1 MGNLSSFNQGL
12 VPSTFSELTQIVGC
26 LVDDIETA
34 KKFSA
39 SQVQSLT
46 VNFNSVISER
56 DEALISLSLLKE
68 QHESLKEQQKEQLEI
83 FNEQQKEQQELLKE
97 QQELL
102 KEQQEVDLQ
111 EKDELRLQCSVLQN
125 ELDLLKHEVSI
136 KSAELES
143 SKTEISRGQQEIRT
157 ILRQLHQLQ
166 SELERYF
173 LLSRNQSKL
182 LEASAQLQSRS
193 TALLL
198 KATI

>member
-12 VPSTFSELTQIVGC
+12 TPSTFSELTQVVGC

-39 SQVQSLT
+39 SQVESLT

-68 QHESLKEQQKEQLEI
+68 EH
-83 FNEQQKEQQELLKE
+83 
-97 QQELL
+97 ELL

-125 ELDLLKHEVSI
+125 ELDLLKREVSI
-136 KSAELES
+136 KSAELER
-143 SKTEISRGQQEIRT
+143 SKTEISRGQQEISI
-157 ILRQLHQLQ
+157 ILCQLHQLQ

-173 LLSRNQSKL
+173 LLSRDQSKL

-193 TALLL
+193 TALLM
-198 KATI
+198 KATT

>member
-12 VPSTFSELTQIVGC
+12 VPSTFSELTQVVGC
-26 LVDDIETA
+26 LVDDIEAA

-39 SQVQSLT
+39 SQVESLT
-46 VNFNSVISER
+46 VSLNSVISER

-68 QHESLKEQQKEQLEI
+68 QHELLK
-83 FNEQQKEQQELLKE
+83 EQQKEQQELFKE
-97 QQELL
+97 QQ

-125 ELDLLKHEVSI
+125 ELDLLKREVSI
-136 KSAELES
+136 KSAELER
-143 SKTEISRGQQEIRT
+143 SKTEISRGQQETST

-166 SELERYF
+166 SELELYF
-173 LLSRNQSKL
+173 LLSRDQSKL

>member
-1 MGNLSSFNQGL
+1 MPRSLSRVWLDKYYYFVLGNLSSFNQGS
-12 VPSTFSELTQIVGC
+12 VPATFSELTQVVGC
-26 LVDDIETA
+26 LVDDIESA

-39 SQVQSLT
+39 SQVDALT
-46 VNFNSVISER
+46 VNYNSVITER

-68 QHESLKEQQKEQLEI
+68 QHELLKEQQKKQL
-83 FNEQQKEQQELLKE
+83 
-97 QQELL
+97 
-102 KEQQEVDLQ
+102 EVDLQ
-111 EKDELRLQCSVLQN
+111 EKDELLLQCSVLQN
-125 ELDLLKHEVSI
+125 ELDLLKREVSI
-136 KSAELES
+136 KSAELER

-173 LLSRNQSKL
+173 LLSRDQSKL

>member
-1 MGNLSSFNQGL
+1 M
-12 VPSTFSELTQIVGC
+12 VPSTFSELTQVVGC

-34 KKFSA
+34 KQFSA
-39 SQVQSLT
+39 SQVESLT
-46 VNFNSVISER
+46 ANFNSVISER

-68 QHESLKEQQKEQLEI
+68 QHELLKQQQK
-83 FNEQQKEQQELLKE
+83 
-97 QQELL
+97 
-102 KEQQEVDLQ
+102 VDLQ

-125 ELDLLKHEVSI
+125 ELDLLKREVSI
-136 KSAELES
+136 KSAELER
-143 SKTEISRGQQEIRT
+143 SKTEISRGQQEIRV

-173 LLSRNQSKL
+173 LLSRDQSKL

-193 TALLL
+193 TALLM

>member
-1 MGNLSSFNQGL
+1 MGDLSSFNQGL
-12 VPSTFSELTQIVGC
+12 VPSTFSELTKVVGC

-34 KKFSA
+34 KKFSS
-39 SQVQSLT
+39 SQVESLT

-56 DEALISLSLLKE
+56 DEALASLSLLKE
-68 QHESLKEQQKEQLEI
+68 QQEEQHELFKQ
-83 FNEQQKEQQELLKE
+83 
-97 QQELL
+97 
-102 KEQQEVDLQ
+102 QQEVDLEEMDQ
-111 EKDELRLQCSVLQN
+111 LRLQCSVLQN
-125 ELDLLKHEVSI
+125 EFDLLKREVSI
-136 KSAELES
+136 KSAELER

-166 SELERYF
+166 TELERYF
-173 LLSRNQSKL
+173 LLSRCQSKL

>member
-1 MGNLSSFNQGL
+1 MGNLSSFNQGS
-12 VPSTFSELTQIVGC
+12 VPSTFSELTQVVCC

-39 SQVQSLT
+39 SQVESLT
-46 VNFNSVISER
+46 VNFNSVICER

-68 QHESLKEQQKEQLEI
+68 Q
-83 FNEQQKEQQELLKE
+83 QKEQQELF
-97 QQELL
+97 

-125 ELDLLKHEVSI
+125 ELDLLKREVSI
-136 KSAELES
+136 KSAELERS
-143 SKTEISRGQQEIRT
+143 QTEISRGQEEIST

-173 LLSRNQSKL
+173 LLSRDQSKL

>member
-12 VPSTFSELTQIVGC
+12 VPSTFSELTQVVSC
-26 LVDDIETA
+26 LVDDIEAA

-39 SQVQSLT
+39 RQVESLT

-68 QHESLKEQQKEQLEI
+68 QHE
-83 FNEQQKEQQELLKE
+83 LLKK
-97 QQELL
+97 QN
-102 KEQQEVDLQ
+102 EVDLE
-111 EKDELRLQCSVLQN
+111 EKDELRLQYSALQN
-125 ELDLLKHEVSI
+125 ELNLLKCEVSI
-136 KSAELES
+136 KSAELEL
-143 SKTEISRGQQEIRT
+143 SKTEISRAQQESST

-173 LLSRNQSKL
+173 LLSRDQSKL

-193 TALLL
+193 TALLM

>member
-1 MGNLSSFNQGL
+1 M
-12 VPSTFSELTQIVGC
+12 PSTLSELTHVVGC
-26 LVDDIETA
+26 LVDDIEAA
-34 KKFSA
+34 KNFSA
-39 SQVQSLT
+39 SQVESLA
-46 VNFNSVISER
+46 VNFNSMISER
-56 DEALISLSLLKE
+56 DEALMSLS
-68 QHESLKEQQKEQLEI
+68 
-83 FNEQQKEQQELLKE
+83 
-97 QQELL
+97 LL

-125 ELDLLKHEVSI
+125 ELNLLNREVSI
-136 KSAELES
+136 KSAELERA
-143 SKTEISRGQQEIRT
+143 KTEISRGQQELRN

-173 LLSRNQSKL
+173 LLSRDQSRL

>member
-12 VPSTFSELTQIVGC
+12 VPSTFSELTQVVGC

-39 SQVQSLT
+39 SQVESLT
-46 VNFNSVISER
+46 ANLNSVISER

-68 QHESLKEQQKEQLEI
+68 QH
-83 FNEQQKEQQELLKE
+83 
-97 QQELL
+97 ELL

-125 ELDLLKHEVSI
+125 ELDLLKREVSI
-136 KSAELES
+136 KSAELER

-173 LLSRNQSKL
+173 LLSRDQSKL

>member
-12 VPSTFSELTQIVGC
+12 VPSTFSELTQVVGC

-39 SQVQSLT
+39 SQVESLT
-46 VNFNSVISER
+46 LNFNSVISER
-56 DEALISLSLLKE
+56 DEALISLSLSKEQHELLKE
-68 QHESLKEQQKEQLEI
+68 QHELLK
-83 FNEQQKEQQELLKE
+83 EQQKEQQELFKE
-97 QQELL
+97 QQ

-125 ELDLLKHEVSI
+125 ELDLLKREVSI
-136 KSAELES
+136 KSAELERS
-143 SKTEISRGQQEIRT
+143 NMEISRAQQETGT

-173 LLSRNQSKL
+173 LLSRDQSKL

>member
-1 MGNLSSFNQGL
+1 MGDLSSFNQGL
-12 VPSTFSELTQIVGC
+12 VPSTFSELAQVVGC
-26 LVDDIETA
+26 LVDDIENA

-39 SQVQSLT
+39 SQVDAMT
-46 VNFNSVISER
+46 VNYNSVISER
-56 DEALISLSLLKE
+56 DEALISLS
-68 QHESLKEQQKEQLEI
+68 
-83 FNEQQKEQQELLKE
+83 
-97 QQELL
+97 LL

-125 ELDLLKHEVSI
+125 ELNLLNREVSI
-136 KSAELES
+136 KSAELERA
-143 SKTEISRGQQEIRT
+143 KTEISRGQQEIRI

-173 LLSRNQSKL
+173 LLSRDQSKL

-198 KATI
+198 KANI

>member
-1 MGNLSSFNQGL
+1 MGNLSSFNQGS
-12 VPSTFSELTQIVGC
+12 VPSTFSELIQVVSC

-39 SQVQSLT
+39 SQVESLT
-46 VNFNSVISER
+46 VNFNSMISQR

-68 QHESLKEQQKEQLEI
+68 QHELLK
-83 FNEQQKEQQELLKE
+83 EQQKEQQELFKD
-97 QQELL
+97 QQEI
-102 KEQQEVDLQ
+102 DLQ

-125 ELDLLKHEVSI
+125 ELDLLKREGSI
-136 KSAELES
+136 KSAELER
-143 SKTEISRGQQEIRT
+143 SKTEICRGQQEIRT

-173 LLSRNQSKL
+173 LLSRDQSKL

-198 KATI
+198 KATV

>member
-1 MGNLSSFNQGL
+1 MGDLSSFNQGL
-12 VPSTFSELTQIVGC
+12 VPSTFSELRQVVGC
-26 LVDDIETA
+26 LVDDIESA

-39 SQVQSLT
+39 SQVESLT

-68 QHESLKEQQKEQLEI
+68 QHE
-83 FNEQQKEQQELLKE
+83 LLKK
-97 QQELL
+97 QR
-102 KEQQEVDLQ
+102 EVDLQ

-125 ELDLLKHEVSI
+125 ELDLLKREVSI
-136 KSAELES
+136 RSAELERL
-143 SKTEISRGQQEIRT
+143 KTELSRGQQEIRT

-173 LLSRNQSKL
+173 LLSRDQSKL

>member
-12 VPSTFSELTQIVGC
+12 VPSTFSELTQVVGC

-39 SQVQSLT
+39 SQVESLT

-56 DEALISLSLLKE
+56 DEALISLS
-68 QHESLKEQQKEQLEI
+68 
-83 FNEQQKEQQELLKE
+83 
-97 QQELL
+97 LL

-125 ELDLLKHEVSI
+125 ELDLLKREVSI
-136 KSAELES
+136 KSAELER

-173 LLSRNQSKL
+173 LLSRDQSKL

>member
-12 VPSTFSELTQIVGC
+12 VPSTFSELTQVVGC

-68 QHESLKEQQKEQLEI
+68 QHESLKEQQKEQQEI
-83 FNEQQKEQQELLKE
+83 FNEQQKEQQELFN
-97 QQELL
+97 
-102 KEQQEVDLQ
+102 EQQEVDLQ

-125 ELDLLKHEVSI
+125 ELDLLKRDVSI
-136 KSAELES
+136 KSAELER
-143 SKTEISRGQQEIRT
+143 SKMEISRGQQEIRT
-157 ILRQLHQLQ
+157 ILSQLHQLQ

-173 LLSRNQSKL
+173 LLSRDQSKL

>member
-12 VPSTFSELTQIVGC
+12 TPSTFSELKQVVGC

-39 SQVQSLT
+39 SQVELLT
-46 VNFNSVISER
+46 VNFNSAISER
-56 DEALISLSLLKE
+56 DEAIISLS
-68 QHESLKEQQKEQLEI
+68 
-83 FNEQQKEQQELLKE
+83 
-97 QQELL
+97 LL

-111 EKDELRLQCSVLQN
+111 EKDELRHQCSVLQN
-125 ELDLLKHEVSI
+125 ELDLLKREVSI
-136 KSAELES
+136 KSAELER

-157 ILRQLHQLQ
+157 TLRQLHQLQ

-173 LLSRNQSKL
+173 LLSRDQTKL

>member
-1 MGNLSSFNQGL
+1 MGDLSSFNQGL
-12 VPSTFSELTQIVGC
+12 APSTFSELTQVVGC
-26 LVDDIETA
+26 LVDDIEAA

-39 SQVQSLT
+39 SQVESLT
-46 VNFNSVISER
+46 VNFNSMISER
-56 DEALISLSLLKE
+56 DEALISLS
-68 QHESLKEQQKEQLEI
+68 
-83 FNEQQKEQQELLKE
+83 
-97 QQELL
+97 LL

-125 ELDLLKHEVSI
+125 ELNLLNREVSI
-136 KSAELES
+136 KSAELERA
-143 SKTEISRGQQEIRT
+143 KTEISRGQQEIRI

-173 LLSRNQSKL
+173 LLSRDQSKL

-198 KATI
+198 KANI